1 MKTITFKKD
10 IPIDREKFEDL
21 EDFLM
26 YLLLKKTKKVD
37 AEVEENLENYEFV
50 FDKPVKA
57 DYLLKLEND

>member
-26 YLLLKKTKKVD
+26 YLLLKKTKEVD
-37 AEVEENLENYEFV
+37 VEVEENLENYEFV

>member
-10 IPIDREKFEDL
+10 IPIDRENFEDL

-26 YLLLKKTKKVD
+26 YLLLKKTKEVD
-37 AEVEENLENYEFV
+37 VEVEENLENYEFV

>member
-26 YLLLKKTKKVD
+26 YLLLKKTKEVD
-37 AEVEENLENYEFV
+37 DEVEENLENYEFV